1 MQLSDFFAEHPR
13 VAVAFSGGVDS
24 AYLLYAAKTAGC
36 DVHAYFIHS
45 QFQPQFELDDT
56 QRFVEMLHVPLTVLD
71 CDVLSE
77 PAVAANDALRCYH
90 CKRALFTRLW
100 QAARADGYDVLCDG
114 TNASDEAADRPGMR
128 ALNELEVLS
137 PLRICGL
144 TKTDIRTLSKQA
156 GLFTHDKPAY
166 ACLATRVPTGTTIT
180 QDALGRVERA
190 ENALF
195 TLGLTDFRVRI
206 LDNSRA
212 KIQAPVAQ
220 LVRIIE
226 LREQIISVLS
236 SDFEDILLDLR
247 AR

>member
-45 QFQPQFELDDT
+45 QFQPRFELDDT

-71 CDVLSE
+71 CDVLSD
-77 PAVAANDALRCYH
+77 PAVCANDTLRCYY

-128 ALNELEVLS
+128 ALDELEVLS
-137 PLRICGL
+137 PLRTVQTG
-144 TKTDIRTLSKQA
+144 RAFYARQA
-156 GLFTHDKPAY
+156 GV
-166 ACLATRVPTGTTIT
+166 CLPCDTCPDRDTYYTGRAWTGRTRGK
-180 QDALGRVERA
+180 RA
-190 ENALF
+190 VC
-195 TLGLTDFRVRI
+195 TRI
-206 LDNSRA
+206 YRFSRA
-212 KIQAPVAQ
+212 CSGRQPCKAPGAGCAACTYY
-220 LVRIIE
+220 RTARTDYIG
-226 LREQIISVLS
+226 S
-236 SDFEDILLDLR
+236 FILF
-247 AR
+247 

>member
-1 MQLSDFFAEHPR
+1 MLISFILS
-13 VAVAFSGGVDS
+13 FSLS
-24 AYLLYAAKTAGC
+24 LSLT
-36 DVHAYFIHS
+36 IHS
-45 QFQPQFELDDT
+45 VSLKCS
-56 QRFVEMLHVPLTVLD
+56 TVLD

-128 ALNELEVLS
+128 ALDELEVLS

-144 TKTDIRTLSKQA
+144 TKTDIRALSKQA

-195 TLGLTDFRVRI
+195 ALGFTDFRVRV
-206 LDNSRA
+206 LDDNRA
-212 KIQAPVAQ
+212 KLQAPAAQ
-220 LVRIIE
+220 LARIIE

-236 SDFEDILLDLR
+236 SYFEDILLDLR

>member
-1 MQLSDFFAEHPR
+1 MRLSDFFAEHPR
-13 VAVAFSGGVDS
+13 LAVAFSGGVDS
-24 AYLLYAAKTAGC
+24 AYLLYAARTAGC

-56 QRFVEMLHVPLTVLD
+56 RRFVEMFHVPLTILD
-71 CDVLSE
+71 CDVLSD
-77 PAVAANDALRCYH
+77 PAVCANDALRCYH

-100 QAARADGYDVLCDG
+100 QAARTDGFKVLCDG

-128 ALNELEVLS
+128 ALKELDVLS
-137 PLRICGL
+137 PLRVCGL
-144 TKTDIRTLSKQA
+144 TKADIRALSKQA

-166 ACLATRVPTGTTIT
+166 ACLATRIPMGTPVT

-195 TLGLTDFRVRI
+195 ELGFTNLRVRV

-212 KIQAPVAQ
+212 KLQVPAAQ
-220 LVRIIE
+220 FTRIVE
-226 LREQIISVLS
+226 LREQILLALS
-236 SDFEDILLDLR
+236 PDFEDISLDLR